1 MSLQA
6 APNASAPKDYSTVTE
21 GPGARITGE
30 AMRMLQT
37 RYALARSR
45 CEGKDVLELGCGPAL
60 GLAYLARHAR
70 RAVGGD
76 CTFTLVRD
84 ADVRTGAKLPLLCLD
99 AHCLP
104 FTEQSFD
111 IVLLYE
117 ALYYLARPEDF
128 LGECRRVLRPHG
140 ELIVSLPNPDWP
152 GFNAS
157 PFSTRYFSAE
167 ELYEL
172 FGARGFA
179 ARVYGA
185 FPSKPSTT
193 AQRVRDRVRRLAVH
207 GHLIPKTFKG
217 KEKLK
222 RLFYGPLLTI
232 GNELVDERMPIE
244 SLFPIAPGENRT
256 EYRVLYAVGRIPN
269 GAAVPEAHLRSELI
283 QSLPFIDAERL

>member
-1 MSLQA
+1 MSLDSGLNTSA
-6 APNASAPKDYSTVTE
+6 APDYSTVTE

-60 GLAYLARHAR
+60 GLAYLAKHAR
-70 RAVGGD
+70 HAVGGD
-76 CTFTLVRD
+76 RTFSLVRD
-84 ADVRTGAKLPLLCLD
+84 AGVRTGTKLPLLCLD

-104 FTEQSFD
+104 FSEQSFD

-117 ALYYLARPEDF
+117 ALYYLVRPEEF
-128 LGECRRVLRPHG
+128 LGESRRVLRPNG
-140 ELIVSLPNPDWP
+140 ELIVSLPNRDWP

-157 PFSTRYFSAE
+157 RFSTYYFSAE

-172 FGARGFA
+172 LGAQGFA

-185 FPSKPSTT
+185 FPSRAST
-193 AQRVRDRVRRLAVH
+193 AVQKARDGIRRLAVR
-207 GHLIPKTFKG
+207 GHLIPSTFKG

-222 RLFYGPLLTI
+222 RIFYGPLQTI
-232 GNELVDERMPIE
+232 GTELVDDQVQMD
-244 SLFPIAPGENRT
+244 SLFPIAPGENKT
-256 EYRVLYAVGRIPN
+256 EYRVLYAVGRMANSRDTP
-269 GAAVPEAHLRSELI
+269 AAQTS
-283 QSLPFIDAERL
+283 S